1 MSIHHDHQVTSCI
14 LQFQNPCYSLLYFSA
29 NILLKRIPSWS
40 RGSRSLSPDGSSPLL
55 PMALPLF
62 QAGFSRRHLR
72 KTRGRR
78 GGGGVVPCGRD
89 RVCPMGSL
97 GRGAGLCFSN
107 STGLSLLPNSELSMW
122 RLPRALCVHAAKTSK
137 LPGPWSRPAAFMS
150 TLLINQPQYA
160 WLKELGLREENE
172 GVYNGSWGGR
182 GEVITTYCPAN
193 NEPIARVRQASVAD
207 YEETVKKAKEAWKI
221 WADIPAPKRGEIVRQ
236 IGDALREKIQ
246 VLGSLVFFETGSR
259 SVAQAG
265 MQAPIISRKCP
276 CLPACCILF
285 LFSGPGHALIEQWNP
300 VGLVGIITA
309 FNFPVAVYGW
319 NNAIA
324 MICGNVCLW
333 KGAPTTSLISVA
345 VTKIIAKVLED
356 NKLPGAIC
364 SLTCGGADIG
374 TAMAKD
380 ERVNLLSFT
389 GSTQVGKQVALMVQE
404 RFGRSLLELGGNNA
418 IIAFE
423 DADLSLVV
431 PSALFAAVGTAGQRC
446 TTARRLFVH
455 ESIHDE
461 VVNRLKKAYAQI
473 RVGNP
478 WDSNVLYGPLHTKQ
492 AVSMFLGA
500 VEEAKK
506 EGGTVVY
513 GGKVMDRPGNYVE
526 PTIVTG
532 LAHDASIAHTE
543 TFAPILYVF
552 KFKNEEEVF
561 AWNNEVKQGLSSSIF
576 TKDLGRIFRWLGP
589 KGSDCGIVNVNIPTS
604 GAEIGGA
611 FGGEKHTG
619 GGRESGS
626 DAWKHYMR
634 RSTWVGIC

>member
-1 MSIHHDHQVTSCI
+1 
-14 LQFQNPCYSLLYFSA
+14 
-29 NILLKRIPSWS
+29 
-40 RGSRSLSPDGSSPLL
+40 
-55 PMALPLF
+55 
-62 QAGFSRRHLR
+62 
-72 KTRGRR
+72 
-78 GGGGVVPCGRD
+78 
-89 RVCPMGSL
+89 
-97 GRGAGLCFSN
+97 
-107 STGLSLLPNSELSMW
+107 MW

-182 GEVITTYCPAN
+182 GE
-193 NEPIARVRQASVAD
+193 
-207 YEETVKKAKEAWKI
+207 
-221 WADIPAPKRGEIVRQ
+221 IPAPKRGEIVRQ

-246 VLGSLVFFETGSR
+246 VLGSLVSLEMGKILVEGVGEVQEYVDICDYAVGLSR
-259 SVAQAG
+259 MIG
-265 MQAPIISRKCP
+265 GPI
-276 CLPACCILF
+276 LP
-285 LFSGPGHALIEQWNP
+285 SERPGHALIEQWNP

-446 TTARRLFVH
+446 TTARRLV
-455 ESIHDE
+455 SISI
-461 VVNRLKKAYAQI
+461 VLLLKHYFLMNLKTAYAQI

-478 WDSNVLYGPLHTKQ
+478 MWTNVLYGPLHTKQ

-634 RSTWVGIC
+634 RSTCTINYSKDLPLAQGIKFQ

>member
-1 MSIHHDHQVTSCI
+1 
-14 LQFQNPCYSLLYFSA
+14 
-29 NILLKRIPSWS
+29 
-40 RGSRSLSPDGSSPLL
+40 
-55 PMALPLF
+55 MALPLF

-97 GRGAGLCFSN
+97 GRGAGLYFSN
-107 STGLSLLPNSELSMW
+107 STGLRLLPNSELSMW

-182 GEVITTYCPAN
+182 GE
-193 NEPIARVRQASVAD
+193 ASVAD

-221 WADIPAPKRGEIVRQ
+221 WADVSLEMGKILVEGVGEVQEYVDICDYAVGLSRM
-236 IGDALREKIQ
+236 IG
-246 VLGSLVFFETGSR
+246 G
-259 SVAQAG
+259 
-265 MQAPIISRKCP
+265 PI
-276 CLPACCILF
+276 LP
-285 LFSGPGHALIEQWNP
+285 SERPGHALIEQWNP

-634 RSTWVGIC
+634 RSTCTINYSKDLPLAQGIKFQ